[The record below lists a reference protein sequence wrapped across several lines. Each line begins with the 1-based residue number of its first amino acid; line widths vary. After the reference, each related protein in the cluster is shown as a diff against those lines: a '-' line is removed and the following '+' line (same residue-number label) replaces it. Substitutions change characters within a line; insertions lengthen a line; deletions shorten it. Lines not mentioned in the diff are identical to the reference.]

1 MLHQMGEFQTLTGGN
16 PTKVNPKITALS
28 VELAQ
33 LEAEIEKLLDTLT
46 GANTTLLAY
55 ANNKIEELD
64 TRRQTLIKTIADL
77 SADAVSP
84 EHMKRISNHLDN
96 WDNAD
101 FEDRRL
107 VVDGLI
113 SQIRATS
120 ESVQIEWKI

>member
-1 MLHQMGEFQTLTGGN
+1 MPKQHIGLIFYAL
-16 PTKVNPKITALS
+16 PKVNCS
-28 VELAQ
+28 
-33 LEAEIEKLLDTLT
+33 
-46 GANTTLLAY
+46 
-55 ANNKIEELD
+55 IEELD
-64 TRRQTLIKTIADL
+64 TRRQTLIKAIANM

-84 EHMKRISNHLDN
+84 EHMKRISGHLRN